1 MQLNESDDSKAKLRQ
16 YIAHNLLFS
25 DDGFTYDDDA
35 SLLEAGIVDS
45 LGVMELVLFVE
56 EAFGVKVE
64 DQDVTPDNFDSIN
77 KLADYVCSRM
87 AREPV
92 QVR

>member
-1 MQLNESDDSKAKLRQ
+1 MAIELLDVKSKLRQ
-16 YIAHNLLFS
+16 YIAHNLIFS

-45 LGVMELVLFVE
+45 LGVMELVLFVGE
-56 EAFGVKVE
+56 VLGVKVE

-87 AREPV
+87 ACEHAQAR
-92 QVR
+92 